1 MSTARWWWAW
11 VLGLAAALLATTA
24 SAELWIPSIFSGSG
38 KTAPVHQP
46 HGSAH
51 PTRAAAAGERDDTR
65 GSAHKLRGNFGT
77 GIVVPAD
84 DAEVPKTPDP
94 VDVPKID
101 VPVDD
106 AKKTTEADYDIE
118 NVELPPVES
127 TPTTNENH
135 DGAAER
141 CGHSTSRRGRH
152 PARRNIHEHDARTRI
167 DALHVGHRRRPR
179 RPPER
184 FRRHPARPRGR
195 HLRPDPPSPPSTQPR
210 RGTR

>member
-1 MSTARWWWAW
+1 M
-11 VLGLAAALLATTA
+11 LGLAAALLATTA

-101 VPVDD
+101 VP
-106 AKKTTEADYDIE
+106 
-118 NVELPPVES
+118 
-127 TPTTNENH
+127 
-135 DGAAER
+135 
-141 CGHSTSRRGRH
+141 SRRREEDDGGGLRH
-152 PARRNIHEHDARTRI
+152 RERGAPARRVHD
-167 DALHVGHRRRPR
+167 DD
-179 RPPER
+179 E
-184 FRRHPARPRGR
+184 
-195 HLRPDPPSPPSTQPR
+195 
-210 RGTR
+210 

>member
-1 MSTARWWWAW
+1 M
-11 VLGLAAALLATTA
+11 LGLAAALLATTA

-51 PTRAAAAGERDDTR
+51 PTRPAAAAGERDDTR

-94 VDVPKID
+94 VDVPK
-101 VPVDD
+101 VPPEIDD

-127 TPTTNENH
+127 TPTTNETTMERPS
-135 DGAAER
+135 DAGTQQADAGATPPDET
-141 CGHSTSRRGRH
+141 STNTTPGPVSMLLSL
-152 PARRNIHEHDARTRI
+152 IHISEPTR
-167 DALHVGHRRRPR
+167 PY
-179 RPPER
+179 
-184 FRRHPARPRGR
+184 
-195 HLRPDPPSPPSTQPR
+195 
-210 RGTR
+210 

>member
-1 MSTARWWWAW
+1 M
-11 VLGLAAALLATTA
+11 LGLAAALLATTA

-101 VPVDD
+101 VM
-106 AKKTTEADYDIE
+106 
-118 NVELPPVES
+118 ELPSWSIKAISSKS
-127 TPTTNENH
+127 TPISSHPES
-135 DGAAER
+135 GLKI
-141 CGHSTSRRGRH
+141 STS
-152 PARRNIHEHDARTRI
+152 
-167 DALHVGHRRRPR
+167 
-179 RPPER
+179 
-184 FRRHPARPRGR
+184 
-195 HLRPDPPSPPSTQPR
+195 
-210 RGTR
+210 

>member
-1 MSTARWWWAW
+1 M
-11 VLGLAAALLATTA
+11 LGLAAALLATTA

-94 VDVPKID
+94 VDVPK
-101 VPVDD
+101 VPPEIDD

-127 TPTTNENH
+127 TPTTNETTTMERPSDAGTQH
-135 DGAAER
+135 TDAGAAPGNDE
-141 CGHSTSRRGRH
+141 STPTPGPVSMLY
-152 PARRNIHEHDARTRI
+152 T
-167 DALHVGHRRRPR
+167 
-179 RPPER
+179 
-184 FRRHPARPRGR
+184 
-195 HLRPDPPSPPSTQPR
+195 
-210 RGTR
+210 